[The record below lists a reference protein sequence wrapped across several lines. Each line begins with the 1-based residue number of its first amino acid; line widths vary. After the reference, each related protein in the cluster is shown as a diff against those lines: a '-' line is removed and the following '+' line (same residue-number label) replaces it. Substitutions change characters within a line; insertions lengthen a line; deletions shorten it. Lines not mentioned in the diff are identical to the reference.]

1 MSLNG
6 AHAGHPQ
13 VYHIK
18 IFLGYRSHGM
28 KIISRPG
35 MLSKN
40 SSTNGDNWNP
50 G

>member
-1 MSLNG
+1 
-6 AHAGHPQ
+6 

-18 IFLGYRSHGM
+18 IFLGYGSHGM
-28 KIISRPG
+28 KIISRPR

-40 SSTNGDNWNP
+40 LSANGDNWNP